1 LIVAVKGPEDE
12 MKRAFAV
19 SLFAAGALLF
29 SMAALAHHGSGI
41 SYDMSKSI
49 KLTGTVT
56 EFVWSN
62 PHCQVFFDVKDDKGN
77 VVNWGG
83 ELGSPTVLRN
93 AGYDRNVFK
102 AGDRI
107 TVTGRPSKSGATVML
122 PMKVMFADGREF
134 TNTIPASDR

>member
-1 LIVAVKGPEDE
+1 MTRK
-12 MKRAFAV
+12 AFLASFMV
-19 SLFAAGALLF
+19 AGALLC
-29 SMAALAHHGSGI
+29 STVLIAHHGSGI
-41 SYDMSKSI
+41 SYDMKKSI
-49 KLTGTVT
+49 TLSGTVT

-93 AGYDRNVFK
+93 AGYDRKVFK
-102 AGDRI
+102 PGDRI
-107 TVTGRPSKSGATVML
+107 TVTGRPSKSDSTVML
-122 PMKVMFADGREF
+122 PVKVVFADGREF

>member
-1 LIVAVKGPEDE
+1 MKRKASLVSLIVAG
-12 MKRAFAV
+12 AFV
-19 SLFAAGALLF
+19 F
-29 SMAALAHHGSGI
+29 STAALAHHGSSI
-41 SYDMSKSI
+41 SYNMSKSI
-49 KLTGTVT
+49 TLTGTVT

-93 AGYDRNVFK
+93 AGYNKNVFK

-107 TVTGRPSKSGATVML
+107 TVSGRPSKSDSTVML
-122 PMKVMFADGREF
+122 PMKVVFADGREF
-134 TNTIPASDR
+134 SNTIPAGDR

>member
-1 LIVAVKGPEDE
+1 MKRKAFLVSLIVAGGL
-12 MKRAFAV
+12 M
-19 SLFAAGALLF
+19 F
-29 SMAALAHHGSGI
+29 STAALAHHGSGI

-49 KLTGTVT
+49 TLTGTVT

-93 AGYDRNVFK
+93 AGYNRNVFK
-102 AGDRI
+102 VGDRI
-107 TVTGRPSKSGATVML
+107 TVTGRPSKSDSTVML
-122 PMKVMFADGREF
+122 PVKVVFADGKEF
-134 TNTIPASDR
+134 TNTIPAGDR

>member
-1 LIVAVKGPEDE
+1 
-12 MKRAFAV
+12 MKRTLLTV
-19 SLFAAGALLF
+19 VFAAAVVLLLSA
-29 SMAALAHHGSGI
+29 SMLAHHGSGI

-49 KLTGTVT
+49 TLTGTVT

-62 PHCQVFFDVKDDKGN
+62 PHCQVFFDVKDAKGT

-102 AGDRI
+102 AGDKI
-107 TVTGRPSKSGATVML
+107 TVTGRPSKSDSTVML
-122 PMKVMFADGREF
+122 PVKVVFADGRQF
-134 TNTIPASDR
+134 SNTIPSGDR

>member
-1 LIVAVKGPEDE
+1 
-12 MKRAFAV
+12 MKRRLLTLV
-19 SLFAAGALLF
+19 FAAAVALLLSA
-29 SMAALAHHGSGI
+29 SMLAHHGSGI

-49 KLTGTVT
+49 TLTGTVT

-62 PHCQVFFDVKDDKGN
+62 PHCQVFFDVKDAKGN

-102 AGDRI
+102 AGDKI
-107 TVTGRPSKSGATVML
+107 TVTGRPSKSDSTVML
-122 PMKVMFADGREF
+122 PVKVVFADGRQF
-134 TNTIPASDR
+134 SNTIPAGDR